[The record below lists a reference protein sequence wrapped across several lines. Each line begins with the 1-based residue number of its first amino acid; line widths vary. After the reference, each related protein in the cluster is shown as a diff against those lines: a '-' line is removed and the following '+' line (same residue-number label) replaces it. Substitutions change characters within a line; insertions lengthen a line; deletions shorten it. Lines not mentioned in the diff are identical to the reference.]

1 MRKLSYWSRDHKQ
14 SARILIV
21 FSYLILNVTGLFFGD
36 LLHSIIGIFNSALI
50 LIPIILT
57 IVGYIFY
64 PNKKDKT
71 AYKNFYFTQKLNDGF
86 LIIATFLFLV
96 FTGNKL
102 NENRGW
108 NQSASASSIH
118 YPSSKNS
125 LKNKTA
131 NTKPQSSN
139 SVSKNFKER
148 LKTLRRALKKGTGT
162 EKALAIFFVIL
173 VSGLALSMVAAA
185 SCSLTCSGSEA
196 LGTIVLILGIPAI
209 IFGAVKLFQ
218 RMTRGLKKPV
228 VEEPLE

>member
-1 MRKLSYWSRDHKQ
+1 MRKLSYWSRDHKK

-21 FSYLILNVTGLFFGD
+21 FSYLILNVTGLFLGD
-36 LLHSIIGIFNSALI
+36 LLHSITGTFNPALI

-57 IVGYIFY
+57 IVGYISY
-64 PNKKDKT
+64 PQKKNKA
-71 AYKNFYFTQKLNDGF
+71 AYNNFYITQKLNDCF
-86 LIIATFLFLV
+86 LIIATFLFIV

-118 YPSSKNS
+118 YPSSKIS
-125 LKNKTA
+125 LKNKTV
-131 NTKPQSSN
+131 NTKPQSGT
-139 SVSKNFKER
+139 SVSKNFIER
-148 LKTLRRALKKGTGT
+148 LQTLRRALKKGTGT

-185 SCSLTCSGSEA
+185 SCSLSCSGSEA